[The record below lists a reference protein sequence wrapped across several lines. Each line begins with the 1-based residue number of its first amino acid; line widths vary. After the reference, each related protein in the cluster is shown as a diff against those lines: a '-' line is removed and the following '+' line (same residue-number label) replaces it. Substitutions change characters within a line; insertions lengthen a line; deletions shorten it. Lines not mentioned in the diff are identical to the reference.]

1 MTELRDDR
9 YGKSGIRLIKVVREG
24 TRHTVRDLTVSVAL
38 EGDFARSFTDAD
50 NSSLVATDTMKNT
63 VYALA
68 SASLTGSI
76 EAFGLVLAGH
86 FAALP
91 YVGAATVTLR
101 EHPWRRIER
110 DGTVADDA
118 FVRAGD
124 YVRLARVRAGSE
136 GEGVESGVEDLV
148 VMKTTKS
155 AFEGFQRDE
164 YTTLRDTDDRILATR
179 LAATW
184 RYGHVDFDHD
194 GVWTAALDTLLGEF
208 ADHHSASAQATIWVV
223 ARAMLDR
230 HRELEE
236 VRMSVPNLHHW
247 LVDLSPFGQTNDNEI
262 FVATT
267 EPYGLIEATVRRTP
281 EAEEPAP

>member
-1 MTELRDDR
+1 MTQLRDDR
-9 YGKSGIRLIKVVREG
+9 YGKSGIRLVKVVREG

-38 EGDFARSFTDAD
+38 EGEFAPSFTDAD

-63 VYALA
+63 VYAMA
-68 SASLTGSI
+68 PASLTGSI
-76 EAFGLVLAGH
+76 EAFGLVLARH

-91 YVGAATVTLR
+91 YVDTATVTLR
-101 EHPWRRIER
+101 EHAWRRIER

-118 FVRAGD
+118 FVRSGD
-124 YVRLARVRAGSE
+124 YVRLARVRAGTA
-136 GEGVESGVEDLV
+136 GEGIESGVEDLV
-148 VMKTTKS
+148 VMKTTRS

-179 LAATW
+179 LTATW
-184 RYGHVDFDHD
+184 RYAHVDFDHD
-194 GVWTAALDTLLGEF
+194 GVWTAALATLLGEF
-208 ADHHSASAQATIWVV
+208 ADHHSASAQETIWVV
-223 ARAMLDR
+223 ARRMLDR
-230 HRELEE
+230 HPELEE

-281 EAEEPAP
+281 EAGASSP